1 MNLEDF
7 GDPDF
12 DMGGHSGMPDIDR
25 PLSQMFAEPLHV
37 DEGAGVDFGGF
48 DAEFDSD
55 FGGFDGGFSGM
66 DADFGAMST
75 ASLPPLNSIPM
86 GNDTMS
92 DSFGAGSGF
101 GGRAPPPSAGQAP
114 VFVGSSE
121 GFIPGGNSKLALCCC
136 CCLYLFLVVLLGL
149 IIGACAVILLKVF
162 AIHDDLNHLK
172 LVISVPTNPP
182 PPSLPPQVGLNY

>member
-1 MNLEDF
+1 M
-7 GDPDF
+7 
-12 DMGGHSGMPDIDR
+12 
-25 PLSQMFAEPLHV
+25 
-37 DEGAGVDFGGF
+37 GAGVDFGGF

-136 CCLYLFLVVLLGL
+136 CCLYLFLVLLLGL
-149 IIGACAVILLKVF
+149 NLVHVQLFFLRYLLFMMTLIILNLLF
-162 AIHDDLNHLK
+162 LFL
-172 LVISVPTNPP
+172 
-182 PPSLPPQVGLNY
+182 